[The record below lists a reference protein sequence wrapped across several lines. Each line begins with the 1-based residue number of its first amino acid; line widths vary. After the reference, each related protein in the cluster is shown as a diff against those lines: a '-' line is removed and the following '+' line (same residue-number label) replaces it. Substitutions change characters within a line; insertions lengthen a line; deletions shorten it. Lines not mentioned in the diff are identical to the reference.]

1 MQLLRQ
7 SAAWTFQLGPFVDS
21 TDGVTPEASLTIA
34 ATDVDVSKNGAAYA
48 NKNDATAM
56 TGTGDSQGWYD
67 CVLDATDT
75 GTLGKLDVRCYVSGA
90 LPVWREFMV
99 IPANA
104 YDALVAGTG
113 VGVRADVQGWAG
125 TVATAGAIPAV
136 VAGAAGGVF
145 IAGTNAATTI
155 TTALT
160 ANITGNITGDLSGT
174 VGTLTTYTGNTPQTG
189 DTYALANG
197 ATGFVAIDTVVDAV
211 KVVTDALPE
220 GGAFTTIAADTARLT
235 AARAAVLTD
244 WIDGGR
250 LDLLLDTIPTTA
262 MRGTDSAALASVC
275 TEGRLAEL
283 DAGNLP
289 ADIAA
294 LSVAANPAT
303 MQTTTIATLA
313 SQTSFTL
320 SAGSADDD
328 AYINCMAIVTDS
340 ATAAQKAI
348 GRVSAYA
355 GATLTVTLQSDPGIF
370 TMAAGDA
377 ISIMAELPSSLLG
390 PGADERWSCLKTTAS
405 HPSLMWMSG

>member
-262 MRGTDSAALASVC
+262 MRGTDNAAPAATALTNA
-275 TEGRLAEL
+275 TWTGAKAAFL
-283 DAGNLP
+283 DAAISGVGGAVGSG
-289 ADIAA
+289 ADAVTLELLEDDGVTPIADA
-294 LSVAANPAT
+294 DVWVSTDAAGANVVAGTLQTNSLGKATFMLDDTVTYYRWAQKDGVNFTNP
-303 MQTTTIATLA
+303 
-313 SQTSFTL
+313 TSFV
-320 SAGSADDD
+320 ASAD
-328 AYINCMAIVTDS
+328 
-340 ATAAQKAI
+340 
-348 GRVSAYA
+348 
-355 GATLTVTLQSDPGIF
+355 
-370 TMAAGDA
+370 
-377 ISIMAELPSSLLG
+377 
-390 PGADERWSCLKTTAS
+390 
-405 HPSLMWMSG
+405 